1 MCVRQWDSRTIDV
14 AGATGASGT
23 NRAQRFLQA
32 MSEFAS
38 AASANS
44 EASPAAVAAHASL
57 GEPSHWVCHWTHLV
71 APGGAVLDVA
81 SGAGRHAR
89 WFAGHGH
96 PVSALDRDAA
106 ALAVMRDEPRI
117 TTHVA
122 DLEGAPWPLPDD
134 AKFAAVVVTNYL
146 HRPLFPNLLAALA
159 PGGVLIYETFAH
171 GNQTVGKP
179 SNPAFLLAPGEL
191 LDVVRPR
198 LRVVAF
204 QDGFLAQPRPA
215 YVQRIC
221 AILEAQPASGDTQA
235 LPQPCYELAG

>member
-1 MCVRQWDSRTIDV
+1 
-14 AGATGASGT
+14 
-23 NRAQRFLQA
+23 
-32 MSEFAS
+32 MSE
-38 AASANS
+38 
-44 EASPAAVAAHASL
+44 PAITVSHAPL
-57 GEPSHWVCHWTHLV
+57 GEPSRWVRHWTHLV

-89 WFAGHGH
+89 WFAGRGH

-106 ALAVMRDEPRI
+106 ALAAMRDEPLI
-117 TTHVA
+117 TTLAA
-122 DLEGAPWPLPDD
+122 DLEGASWPLPDG
-134 AKFAAVVVTNYL
+134 AEFAAVVVTNYL
-146 HRPLFPNLLAALA
+146 HRPLFPHLLAALA

-171 GNQTVGKP
+171 GNQSVGKP
-179 SNPAFLLAPGEL
+179 SNPAFLLRPGEL

-221 AILEAQPASGDTQA
+221 AVLEAEPAFDGTQADRQGDTQG
-235 LPQPCYELAG
+235 LPPPCYELAG